1 MDPPSPISSQ
11 IFSISVSDLNDAA
24 TSGDGNSNPKTSM
37 SFPDGI
43 LKLNK
48 GAPII
53 EIVDRKASPPMTAD
67 SRSFGRK
74 NNVWQKYS
82 ILVMIN
88 RAER

>member
-1 MDPPSPISSQ
+1 MEPPNPSSSQ

-37 SFPDGI
+37 LFPDGI
-43 LKLNK
+43 LKLKK
-48 GAPII
+48 GVPII

-74 NNVWQKYS
+74 NNVWQK
-82 ILVMIN
+82 
-88 RAER
+88 